1 MRPIATFVTLLLLI
15 GFSATIQAQDW
26 KSYTWD
32 DYSTSFQIPADFV
45 VSDSSATK
53 FTAANSHILMSI
65 YPRTD
70 EYLTWDEM
78 GETLKT
84 WSTDNGV
91 LIESDVIELDEEK
104 MNGYQGVLIE
114 GTKDDYAIG
123 TMLIVDPDYV
133 DISLYIWVSYDPD
146 YVDTVI
152 EMLMSFTPM

>member
-1 MRPIATFVTLLLLI
+1 MKQIATLITLLLLI
-15 GFSATIQAQDW
+15 GSSTIIHAQDW

-45 VSDSSATK
+45 VTDSSGTK
-53 FTAANSHILMSI
+53 FSASNGKILLSI

-70 EYLTWDEM
+70 EYLDWEEM

-84 WSTDNGV
+84 WSVDNEV
-91 LIESDVIELDEEK
+91 VVTNEVIELDEEK
-104 MNGYQGVLIE
+104 MNGYWGVLLE

-123 TMLIVDPDYV
+123 TMLIVDPEFLN
-133 DISLYIWVSYDPD
+133 ISLYIWVSYDAD
-146 YVDTVI
+146 QVDTVL